1 MMKIAFVS
9 TVSGFPWG
17 GSEELWS
24 RVARLL
30 AKEGNQ
36 VGACVLVNFFV
47 WRKGGRLNSR
57 LSFSEAIWMFV
68 FISTMALVPWG
79 GSETLWHGA
88 AKRLLTRGVAVQTQT
103 ALWSCVP

>member
-47 WRKGGRLNSR
+47 WRK
-57 LSFSEAIWMFV
+57 AD
-68 FISTMALVPWG
+68 A
-79 GSETLWHGA
+79 
-88 AKRLLTRGVAVQTQT
+88 
-103 ALWSCVP
+103 